1 MGILLIEDNITISK
15 GLQYFFEKSGF
26 NMDISNT
33 ISNAIEKIEDKK
45 YDLIILDIALPDG
58 NGCDFY
64 KNYIKKT
71 EIPTIFLT
79 ANDTEDDIV
88 KGFDLGAD
96 DYITKPF
103 SSRELLARAKR
114 ILMKNKKNII
124 CVRNI
129 KFDFEKMEVYKDEN
143 KIDFTSLELK
153 ILSLLFSNINKVV
166 SRAYILECI
175 WNWTGNDVYDN
186 TVTVYMKRIRAK
198 IGEDIII
205 TVKGVGYR
213 IDEK

>member
-33 ISNAIEKIEDKK
+33 ISNAIEKIENKK

-79 ANDTEDDIV
+79 ANDTEDDMV

-96 DYITKPF
+96 DYSTKPF

>member
-33 ISNAIEKIEDKK
+33 ISNAIEKIENKK

-71 EIPTIFLT
+71 EIPTIFLK

-96 DYITKPF
+96 DYINKPF

>member
-33 ISNAIEKIEDKK
+33 ISNAIEKIENKK

>member
-33 ISNAIEKIEDKK
+33 ISNAIEKIENKK

-198 IGEDIII
+198 IGENIII

>member
-33 ISNAIEKIEDKK
+33 ISNAIEKIENKK

-58 NGCDFY
+58 NGCEFY

>member
-33 ISNAIEKIEDKK
+33 ISNAIEKIENKK

-71 EIPTIFLT
+71 EISTIFLT

-198 IGEDIII
+198 IGENIII

>member
-1 MGILLIEDNITISK
+1 MSILLIEDNITISK

-33 ISNAIEKIEDKK
+33 ISNAIEKIENKK

>member
-33 ISNAIEKIEDKK
+33 ISNAIEKIENKK

-124 CVRNI
+124 YVRNI

>member
-1 MGILLIEDNITISK
+1 MSILLIEDNITISK

-33 ISNAIEKIEDKK
+33 ISNAIEKIENKK
-45 YDLIILDIALPDG
+45 YNLIILDIALPDG

>member
-1 MGILLIEDNITISK
+1 MSILLIEDNITISK

-33 ISNAIEKIEDKK
+33 ISNAIEKIENKK

-198 IGEDIII
+198 IGENIII

>member
-33 ISNAIEKIEDKK
+33 ISNAIEKIENKK

-71 EIPTIFLT
+71 EISTIFLT

-124 CVRNI
+124 YVRNI

>member
-33 ISNAIEKIEDKK
+33 ISNAIEKIENKK

-58 NGCDFY
+58 IGCDFY

>member
-33 ISNAIEKIEDKK
+33 ISNAIEKIENKK

-71 EIPTIFLT
+71 EISTIFLT

>member
-33 ISNAIEKIEDKK
+33 ISNAIEKTENKK

>member
-1 MGILLIEDNITISK
+1 MSILLIEDNITISK

-33 ISNAIEKIEDKK
+33 ISNAIEKIENKK
-45 YDLIILDIALPDG
+45 YDLIIVDIALPDG

-79 ANDTEDDIV
+79 ANDTEDEIV

-143 KIDFTSLELK
+143 NPSQGRHEEA
-153 ILSLLFSNINKVV
+153 V
-166 SRAYILECI
+166 
-175 WNWTGNDVYDN
+175 
-186 TVTVYMKRIRAK
+186 
-198 IGEDIII
+198 
-205 TVKGVGYR
+205 
-213 IDEK
+213 

>member
-1 MGILLIEDNITISK
+1 MSILLIEDNITISK

-33 ISNAIEKIEDKK
+33 ISNAIEKIENEKF
-45 YDLIILDIALPDG
+45 DLIILDIALPDG

-79 ANDTEDDIV
+79 VNDSEDDIV

>member
-1 MGILLIEDNITISK
+1 MSILLIEDNITISK

-33 ISNAIEKIEDKK
+33 ISNAIEKIENKK
-45 YDLIILDIALPDG
+45 FDLIILDIALPDG

-79 ANDTEDDIV
+79 VNDSEDDIV

>member
-33 ISNAIEKIEDKK
+33 ISNAIEKIENKK

-96 DYITKPF
+96 DYIIKPF

-124 CVRNI
+124 YVRNI

>member
-33 ISNAIEKIEDKK
+33 ISNAIEKIENKK
-45 YDLIILDIALPDG
+45 FDLIILDIALPDG
-58 NGCDFY
+58 NGYDFY

>member
-1 MGILLIEDNITISK
+1 MSILLIEDNITISK

-33 ISNAIEKIEDKK
+33 ISNAIEKIENKK
-45 YDLIILDIALPDG
+45 FDLIILDIALPDG

-64 KNYIKKT
+64 KNYIKKA